1 MTTDLLTLGSTSLLQ
16 LWQPWLRLAPAS
28 LVQPILPGWTLNVNS
43 NNSSAPQTEADVVAK
58 HSYGRQLG
66 RMADAL
72 RLVILE
78 LQQDGQPMPEPFAE
92 FLSLWK
98 DIESVK
104 TQGAEARLEQVV
116 ADLARLKNCDSAA
129 YDRLRAALREAM
141 QES

>member
-78 LQQDGQPMPEPFAE
+78 LQQNGQPLPRPFAE
-92 FLSLWK
+92 FLSMWE

-116 ADLARLKNCDSAA
+116 ADLARLRACDSAA
-129 YDRLRAALREAM
+129 YQRLKGALREAL
-141 QES
+141 QER

>member
-78 LQQDGQPMPEPFAE
+78 LQQEGQPMPEPFAE

-104 TQGAEARLEQVV
+104 TQGAEVRLEQVV
-116 ADLARLKNCDSAA
+116 SDLARLKNCDNAA
-129 YDRLRAALREAM
+129 YQRLRDALREAL